1 MTTSHQHHTC
11 PSCRSRAIEPVPTTY
26 AKGVRIGRYVTLS
39 GLSHALAPPE
49 PKSEV
54 FTPWCVLIVVM
65 ALGYF
70 GYPYLDELVHPRSIE
85 TLEALGLNRL
95 LVSCLLGIT
104 ISLSLAFH
112 RVLWNLNHFSADLRL
127 WQNSF
132 YCRRCGQVHLDPEL
146 DLEG

>member
-1 MTTSHQHHTC
+1 
-11 PSCRSRAIEPVPTTY
+11 
-26 AKGVRIGRYVTLS
+26 
-39 GLSHALAPPE
+39 
-49 PKSEV
+49 
-54 FTPWCVLIVVM
+54 
-65 ALGYF
+65 
-70 GYPYLDELVHPRSIE
+70 
-85 TLEALGLNRL
+85 L